1 MSDLLAL
8 FLHVIVTVIRLA
20 RPGGLRSV
28 VAESTLV
35 RHQLLILNRGRK
47 RAPNLRVSDRMI
59 AGLCTLLMRPARILR
74 CAIVLRPSTLLRFH
88 HMLIKRKYRLLFS
101 PNARRRPGP
110 KGPAKELIDAV
121 LEMKRRNPIWG
132 CPRIAAQI
140 RLTFGVDID
149 KDIVRRIL
157 GMYYRPESGSGG
169 PSWLTFLG
177 HAKDSLWS
185 ADLFRCESLTLRTH
199 WVLVVM
205 DQFTRR
211 IVGFGIHGGIVDG
224 PALCQMFKQAIK
236 GHLLPKYLSTDN
248 DPLYRF
254 HQWQANLRVLDVVEI
269 KTVPFV
275 PLSHPFVERLVGTL
289 RRECLDQT
297 LFWTTADL
305 EAKLLAFRDYF
316 NGYRSHAGL
325 QGRLPEPCVDE
336 REKQLSL
343 MSYRWRKHC
352 RGLYQTPIAA

>member
-1 MSDLLAL
+1 
-8 FLHVIVTVIRLA
+8 
-20 RPGGLRSV
+20 
-28 VAESTLV
+28 
-35 RHQLLILNRGRK
+35 
-47 RAPNLRVSDRMI
+47 
-59 AGLCTLLMRPARILR
+59 
-74 CAIVLRPSTLLRFH
+74 
-88 HMLIKRKYRLLFS
+88 
-101 PNARRRPGP
+101 
-110 KGPAKELIDAV
+110 
-121 LEMKRRNPIWG
+121 
-132 CPRIAAQI
+132 
-140 RLTFGVDID
+140 
-149 KDIVRRIL
+149 
-157 GMYYRPESGSGG
+157 
-169 PSWLTFLG
+169 
-177 HAKDSLWS
+177 
-185 ADLFRCESLTLRTH
+185 
-199 WVLVVM
+199 
-205 DQFTRR
+205 
-211 IVGFGIHGGIVDG
+211 
-224 PALCQMFKQAIK
+224 MFKQAIK

-325 QGRLPEPCVDE
+325 QGRLPEPGVDE